1 MKAQF
6 HHPFRLTKGE
16 NKGQLRY
23 AYKIVEATD
32 DELVEFMGHSRF
44 SGEKASRDE
53 DGVPFYITGDTGLG
67 EGIITVEITKSGAI
81 VHNSL
86 RKMKIESTK
95 QQIKDLGLEKETA
108 MALAQTLKDL
118 TGDIDASIFELKPKE
133 KAPVSDNSE
142 AIVQETKVK
151 RSRKKKDEGLDAKF

>member
-6 HHPFRLTKGE
+6 HHPFRITKGE
-16 NKGQLRY
+16 NKGQLRN

-32 DELVEFMGHSRF
+32 DELVEFMGHPRF
-44 SGEKASRDE
+44 SGALTSRDE
-53 DGVPFYITGDTGLG
+53 DGVPFYITSDTGLG

-86 RKMKIESTK
+86 RKMKIEATK

-108 MALAQTLKDL
+108 AALAQNLKDL

-133 KAPVSDNSE
+133 KAPVSE
-142 AIVQETKVK
+142 ITETDVTEIAPK
-151 RSRKKKDEGLDAKF
+151 RGKKKKDAGLDAAF